1 MYIVQG
7 LLGEW
12 QTMGAATFRR
22 DAIEL
27 ANKLADT
34 RGIPMQVQI
43 MHPDGTV
50 RVIIWE
56 VVNDYPL

>member
-1 MYIVQG
+1 
-7 LLGEW
+7 
-12 QTMGAATFRR
+12 MGAATFRR